1 MIIHLPTTLY
11 KAAWCDCV
19 FPRRSTRLDRISF
32 LGHGRRKI
40 TAQQTH
46 RVGGHLLEL
55 TSASVCSSLPGM
67 TTCANGFPSLPTGP
81 THVSGQLRSL
91 LSLWR
96 SSFPRS
102 MRELGEEQT
111 GGTLNFWTT
120 AFETRTG
127 ALACEPHSVIVPL
140 SCVTYQTDL

>member
-1 MIIHLPTTLY
+1 MFMNFLHVC
-11 KAAWCDCV
+11 ACV
-19 FPRRSTRLDRISF
+19 FLRRCTGLDRVSF
-32 LGHGRRKI
+32 LGHEKKRS
-40 TAQQTH
+40 TVQQIY

-55 TSASVCSSLPGM
+55 TSASVCSLSVNVITYSHVTFL
-67 TTCANGFPSLPTGP
+67 LYLKGP

-91 LSLWR
+91 LGLWR

-127 ALACEPHSVIVPL
+127 ALACELFLHW
-140 SCVTYQTDL
+140 